1 MSKPKKHHY
10 VPQAYLK
17 FFSKE
22 NEKGE
27 FIIHVF
33 DKVSGKFFFANITD
47 IAEKRNFNKVENDR
61 FIFSTP
67 NRDPLFYEYKY
78 TDLIEGKIP
87 RIIRNITS
95 SCTLC
100 KPTVQVLTD
109 EIKQDLAIMIVVQLL
124 RTPQSRENTHK
135 IGNPICGSVISSIH
149 KQIESQKDIE
159 KKELFFSVL
168 NDFEYTERFSNSV
181 HLQFTMDN
189 DRIEK
194 YAQLLVQNRSWV
206 IYENKY
212 YDSIPFVTSDNP
224 VIMQNMKSGELGF
237 GVNALENDATVI
249 SMPLTPKYM
258 VSLYHKGCEF
268 GLNSQS
274 YENKCIA
281 IDEINFIFSQI
292 LLQREQCS
300 RQIYTKPG
308 QGNNLFGVSD

>member
-17 FFSKE
+17 FFSNE

-27 FIIHVF
+27 YIIHVF
-33 DKVSGKFFFANITD
+33 DKVSGKEFSANITD
-47 IAEKRNFNKVENDR
+47 IAEKRNFNKIDNNR
-61 FIFSTP
+61 FIVPTP

-87 RIIRNITS
+87 QIIRNITS

-100 KPTVQVLTD
+100 KPTAQVLTE
-109 EIKQDLAIMIVVQLL
+109 EIKQDLATMIIVQLL
-124 RTPQSRENTHK
+124 RTPQSRKNTYK
-135 IGNPICGSVISSIH
+135 IGNPICNSVISSIR
-149 KQIESQKDIE
+149 KQIESLEDIK
-159 KKELFFSVL
+159 KKEQFFSVL

-181 HLQFTMDN
+181 HLQFTTDN
-189 DRIEK
+189 DRIER
-194 YAQLLVQNRSWV
+194 YVRLLVQNRSWA

-212 YDSIPFVTSDNP
+212 YKSIPFVTSDNP
-224 VIMQNMKSGELGF
+224 VVMYNLKSGELGF
-237 GVNALENDATVI
+237 SVNGLENYTTVI

-258 VSLYHKGCEF
+258 VSLYHKGCIF
-268 GLNSQS
+268 GHYSQS

-281 IDEINFIFSQI
+281 IDEINFIFNQT
-292 LLQREQCS
+292 LLQTKQCS

-308 QGNNLFGVSD
+308 QDNI